1 LTEVLI
7 AVVAT
12 AAVILLLGWA
22 LWGRPAAA
30 MRTERDAARAEA
42 TELSAEI
49 SRQREERGRHAVEV
63 QMLGERNA
71 ELRDAEAEREQLAGE
86 LSALRATQ
94 AERDAAFA
102 AEVARTTERFEAL
115 ASKALDGAQAKLA
128 EAAEGLM
135 TRQREAAGAGLE
147 ANRNQLAELIAPM
160 GETLKKYET
169 RLGEVEAARTEAYG
183 SLKEQLANVVLGQE
197 KVSGAAAKLETAL
210 RSSGKVAGR
219 WGEEQCRNVLE
230 AAGLVEGIDF
240 EAQWSVDG
248 EDGNKQR
255 PDFRINLPGD
265 RVLVID
271 VKCSID
277 AYISAAEA
285 DDIAVRQTFLTAH
298 ARAVRTHA
306 DGLAK
311 KDYSRAVGKAVEFVV
326 LFVPGENFLGAALEQ
341 DRNLMNDFF
350 KRQIVLAGPVNL
362 VAVART
368 VAALRD
374 QAKLARDAADIAK
387 LGRELYDSIRIMG
400 GNFAAVQKSLENTV
414 GNWNKLV
421 SQADARVVGRARKLK
436 DMGAATGLDDLAEL
450 APVAQV
456 PMLPSSI
463 ELAASAMLASS
474 IEGAASAILA
484 GPDTPRV
491 DGAVA

>member
-1 LTEVLI
+1 MTEVLI
-7 AVVAT
+7 AVFAGLAVA
-12 AAVILLLGWA
+12 LLLGWA
-22 LWGRPAAA
+22 LWARPLGAVRAD
-30 MRTERDAARAEA
+30 RDRARAEA
-42 TELSAEI
+42 ADLAAEVG
-49 SRQREERGRHAVEV
+49 RQREERGKHATEV
-63 QMLGERNA
+63 VMLTQRND
-71 ELRDAEAEREQLAGE
+71 ELRDAEFEREKLTAE
-86 LSALRATQ
+86 LSALKATQ

-102 AEVARTTERFEAL
+102 AEVARTTERFAAL
-115 ASKALDGAQAKLA
+115 AGKALEGAQLKLA
-128 EAAEGLM
+128 ESAEALM
-135 TRQREAAGAGLE
+135 IRQREAAGAGLE

-169 RLGEVEAARTEAYG
+169 RLGEIEVARTEAYG

-240 EAQWSVDG
+240 ETQWSVDG
-248 EDGNKQR
+248 DDGKQQR
-255 PDFRINLPGD
+255 PDFKINLPGG

-285 DDIAVRQTFLTAH
+285 EDPVSRQTFLAAH
-298 ARAVRTHA
+298 ARAVKTHA

-311 KDYSRAVGKAVEFVV
+311 KDYSKAVGSAVEFVV
-326 LFVPGENFLGAALEQ
+326 LFVPGENFLGAALEH
-341 DRNLMNDFF
+341 DRNLMNESF
-350 KRQIVLAGPVNL
+350 KKQIVLAGPVNL

-374 QAKLARDAADIAK
+374 QARLAKEAAEIAK
-387 LGRELYDSIRIMG
+387 LGRDLYDSIRIMG
-400 GNFAAVQKSLENTV
+400 GNFVAVQKSLEGAV

-421 SQADARVVGRARKLK
+421 GQVDGRVMTRARRFK
-436 DMGAATGLDDLAEL
+436 DMGAATGLEDLAEL
-450 APVAQV
+450 IPVAHV
-456 PMLPSSI
+456 PMLPSAA
-463 ELAASAMLASS
+463 ELTVALLPPAEDAA
-474 IEGAASAILA
+474 E
-484 GPDTPRV
+484 
-491 DGAVA
+491 